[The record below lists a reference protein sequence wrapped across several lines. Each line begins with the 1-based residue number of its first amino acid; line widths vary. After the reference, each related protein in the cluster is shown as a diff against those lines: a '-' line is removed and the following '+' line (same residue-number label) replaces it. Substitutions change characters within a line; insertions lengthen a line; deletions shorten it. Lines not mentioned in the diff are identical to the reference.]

1 MALGI
6 GILAGALALATWLI
20 FDQDK
25 FGKHPEGK
33 RLERIQASPNYSADE
48 FKNTVPTAML
58 AEGQS
63 SIKIMWNGLFQ
74 KQDRL
79 RPQEALPTVKVDLH
93 SLDVTKDAVIWLG
106 HSGFFIQ
113 LGGKKILVDPVFSDY
128 GAPFSFLNKAFPGT
142 NIYTAADMPELDA
155 LIISHDHWDHLDFST
170 VTALMPQIK
179 NVVLPLG
186 VGVHFAHW
194 GYPAE
199 KLLEADWNSAIQLGG
214 GLTVHVVPARHY
226 SGRLF
231 TRNKTLWAGFVLEM
245 QERRIFL
252 SGDSGYGPH
261 FAEIAKA
268 FDGFDLAVLDGGQ
281 YDPRWP
287 LIHMTPEE
295 AVHATED
302 LRAKSMMLAHVGRF
316 CIASHP
322 WDEPFLRV
330 VEAGKEKTFRLLTPK
345 IGEPVQ
351 LGDTEQHFSRWWEGL
366 Q

>member
-1 MALGI
+1 MSLGI
-6 GILAGALALATWLI
+6 AILAGALVLAAWLTLS
-20 FDQDK
+20 QDK
-25 FGKHPEGK
+25 FGKHPGGK
-33 RLERIQASPNYSADE
+33 RLERIQTSPNYSAGE

-58 AEGQS
+58 AKGQS
-63 SIKIMWNGLFQ
+63 SVKIMWDGLFQ
-74 KQDRL
+74 KQERL
-79 RPQEALPTVKVDLH
+79 RPQEPLPTVKVDLH
-93 SLDVTKDAVIWLG
+93 ALDAAEDTVIWLG

-113 LGGKKILVDPVFSDY
+113 LGGKRLLVDPVFSDY

-142 NIYTAADMPELDA
+142 NTYTAEDMPELDA
-155 LIISHDHWDHLDFST
+155 LVISHDHWDHLDFAT
-170 VTALMPQIK
+170 VSALRPKIK

-186 VGVHFAHW
+186 VGAHFEYW

-199 KLLEADWNSAIQLGG
+199 KLLEADWNNAVQLDG
-214 GLTVHVVPARHY
+214 GLIVHLVPARHY

-231 TRNKTLWAGFVLEM
+231 TRNKTLWAGFVLETP
-245 QERRIFL
+245 ERRIFL

-281 YDPRWP
+281 YDQRWP

-295 AVHATED
+295 AVQATED

-316 CIASHP
+316 CIAGHP
-322 WDEPFLRV
+322 WDEPFQRV
-330 VEAGKEKTFRLLTPK
+330 AEAGQEKIFRLITPK
-345 IGEPVQ
+345 IGEPVK
-351 LGDTEQHFSRWWEGL
+351 LGDTEQQFSRWWEGV